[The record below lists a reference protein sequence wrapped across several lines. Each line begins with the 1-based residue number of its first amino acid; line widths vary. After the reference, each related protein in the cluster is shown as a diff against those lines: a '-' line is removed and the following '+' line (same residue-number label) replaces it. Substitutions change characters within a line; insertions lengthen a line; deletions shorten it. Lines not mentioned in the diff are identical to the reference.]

1 MMAPMVVEISV
12 AMIRIPR
19 LMIMVMIM
27 VMRFPRLAGLWS
39 VQVLGREVAKRL
51 FAFHTST
58 TVTDFFK
65 IRTVMMIE
73 EVKM

>member
-1 MMAPMVVEISV
+1 
-12 AMIRIPR
+12 
-19 LMIMVMIM
+19 MIMM
-27 VMRFPRLAGLWS
+27 MRFPSLAALWS
-39 VQVLGREVAKRL
+39 VQVLLILLGREVAKRL

>member
-12 AMIRIPR
+12 SMIRIPR
-19 LMIMVMIM
+19 LMIML
-27 VMRFPRLAGLWS
+27 MRFPRLAGLWS